1 MTDQD
6 KLLELTTNVVKAY
19 LQSNRIPAGEL
30 ARAIADVGSTIEK
43 LSHGSR
49 AIVAKKLMPAVDPKR
64 TIFPNYIISL
74 ETGEGFRT
82 LTRHLSSRG
91 ITPEQYRKKWN
102 LPDNY
107 PMVAPSYSAQRSE
120 LSKRLGFG
128 GKRENKLM
136 GKKGTAGGRKKAS
149 GAES

>member
-1 MTDQD
+1 MTEQN

-19 LQSNRIPAGEL
+19 LRSNRIPAAEL
-30 ARAIADVGSTIEK
+30 AGAIADVGSAIEK
-43 LSHGSR
+43 LSKGSR
-49 AIVAKKLMPAVDPKR
+49 GIAAGKPLPAVDPKR
-64 TIFPNYIISL
+64 TIFPDYIISL

-82 LTRHLSSRG
+82 LVRHLSSRG
-91 ITPEQYRKKWN
+91 MTPEQYREKWD

-120 LSKRLGFG
+120 LSKRFGFG
-128 GKRENKLM
+128 GRRGKKRA

-149 GAES
+149 GANS